1 MTGSVEPSFAEL
13 ERALGYGFARPAL
26 LEGALTHPS
35 FAYESDG
42 SRGNERLEFLG
53 DAVLGLVVAQLLY
66 EAHPTWSEGLLTR
79 ARGALVNERALAE
92 RARVLGLGPLAR
104 LGRSE
109 QRTGGADK
117 DSILADLFEAV
128 LGALYLD
135 GGLAPVLAL
144 VRRLF
149 AEALVQGAAP
159 VQRDAKTR
167 LNEWAQA
174 QRRSTPSY
182 RVCSDSGLDGDSAR
196 FVVEVCLAED
206 VLGEGRG
213 RTKRGAEQAAAEAAL
228 MRLGQPLA

>member
-1 MTGSVEPSFAEL
+1 MSAALRASLAEL
-13 ERALGYGFARPAL
+13 ERALGHGFARPAL
-26 LEGALTHPS
+26 LESALTHPS
-35 FAYESDG
+35 FAYEIDG

-66 EAHPTWSEGLLTR
+66 EAHPVWSEGLLTR

-92 RARVLGLGPLAR
+92 RARLLGLGPLAR

-109 QRTGGADK
+109 QRTGGAEK

-135 GGLAPVLAL
+135 GGLAPVFSL

-174 QRRSTPSY
+174 QRRTTPSY
-182 RVCSDSGLDGDSAR
+182 RVRSDSGQDGDAGR
-196 FVVEVCLAED
+196 FVVEVCVAEE

-228 MRLGQPLA
+228 ARLGEPVG

>member
-1 MTGSVEPSFAEL
+1 VSAATSASLAEL
-13 ERALGYGFARPAL
+13 ERALGHAFARPSL
-26 LEGALTHPS
+26 LEAALTHPS

-66 EAHPTWSEGLLTR
+66 EAHPAWSEGLLTR

-92 RARVLGLGPLAR
+92 RARLLGLGPLAR

-109 QRTGGADK
+109 QRTGGAEK

-144 VRRLF
+144 VRSLF

-174 QRRSTPSY
+174 QRRTTPSY
-182 RVCSDSGLDGDSAR
+182 RVRSDSGQDRDAER
-196 FVVEVCLAED
+196 FVVEVWVAEE

-228 MRLGQPLA
+228 VRVGEPVG